1 MLTYQDCIGLSDLT
15 EEEIKAIAEHE
26 HVPDI
31 VALEFGHYLIETED
45 GVPAIKA
52 IIIDDIAHAE
62 KNGDSKH
69 ATKLKLVLQ
78 HFIDTHPENLLE
90 DK

>member
-52 IIIDDIAHAE
+52 IIIDDIKHAE
-62 KNGDSKH
+62 KNGDFNH
-69 ATKLKLVLQ
+69 VTKLKIVLK
-78 HFIDTHPENLLE
+78 HFIDTHPENIV
-90 DK
+90 

>member
-31 VALEFGHYLIETED
+31 IALEFGHYLIETGD

-52 IIIDDIAHAE
+52 IIIDDIKHAE
-62 KNGDSKH
+62 KNGDINH
-69 ATKLKLVLQ
+69 VIKLKIVLQ
-78 HFIDTHPENLLE
+78 HFIDTHPDNLV
-90 DK
+90 